1 MARLVIVSNRVPNRD
16 EQAGPRAGG
25 LVAGLADVLAPGT
38 LWFGWSGQRADVTS
52 GAVREVE
59 QAGITYGVMDLGDAD
74 YRAYYLGFANG
85 TLWPLFHMM
94 PALTR
99 FEREEYTAYRA
110 VNRAFAAALMPLLR
124 PDDVIWVH
132 DYQLLCVAQAL
143 RELGVTNRI
152 GFFLHIPFP
161 ASSLFEILPPARE
174 LLAALTAHDLI
185 GFQTESDREHF
196 LHAIARLHVPGAD
209 LACRTVVT
217 PAGIDPAGFAALAAR
232 ASRRVE
238 ARRVVESLVGR
249 ALMIG
254 VDRLDYTKGLPARFD
269 AFGKFLARYP
279 AHRRRISF
287 LQVAAP
293 SREEVDRYRAL
304 REELDN
310 KVGAVNGAY
319 SDFDWVPLRYM
330 ARTVSR
336 GLVGGLYRIAR
347 IGLVTPLRDGMNL
360 VAKEYVAAQD
370 PTDPGVLILSR
381 FAGAADSLTDAL
393 IVNPLDVDGM
403 AEAIERALTM
413 DLAERRARHAALLA
427 AIEKTSAAAYCR
439 NFLAA
444 LVAVGRVAPPP
455 LRPASD

>member
-1 MARLVIVSNRVPNRD
+1 MPRLVIVSNRVPNRD

-25 LVAGLADVLAPGT
+25 LVASLAGALTPGT
-38 LWFGWSGQRADVTS
+38 LWFGWSGQRA
-52 GAVREVE
+52 E
-59 QAGITYGVMDLGDAD
+59 QTAASARQYEMGGVNYATIDLSDAD

-94 PALTR
+94 PGLTN
-99 FEREEYTAYRA
+99 FERAEYDTYCA
-110 VNRAFAAALMPLLR
+110 VNRAFAAALKPLLR
-124 PDDVIWVH
+124 ADDLIWIH
-132 DYQLLCVAQAL
+132 DYQLLGVAARL
-143 RELGVTNRI
+143 RALGVGNRI

-161 ASSLFEILPPARE
+161 APSLFEILPPALD
-174 LLAALTAHDLI
+174 LLRALDAHDVI
-185 GFQTESDREHF
+185 GFQTEADRGHF
-196 LHAIARLHVPGAD
+196 LDAAARLGTARD
-209 LACRTVVT
+209 GLAARTLVV
-217 PAGIDPAGFAALAAR
+217 PAGIDPDSFAALAVR

-269 AFGKFLARYP
+269 AFSHFLARFP
-279 AHRRRISF
+279 AQRRRISF
-287 LQVAAP
+287 LQIAAP

-304 REELDN
+304 REELDH

-336 GLVGGLYRIAR
+336 GLIGGLYRIAR

-370 PTDPGVLILSR
+370 AADPGVLILSR
-381 FAGAADSLTDAL
+381 FAGAAESMPEAL
-393 IVNPLDVDGM
+393 IVNPFDTETM
-403 AEAIERALTM
+403 AEVIDSALTM
-413 DLAERRARHAALLA
+413 GLDERRARHAALL
-427 AIEKTSAAAYCR
+427 ERVRESSAATFCR
-439 NFLAA
+439 TFLAA
-444 LVAVGRVAPPP
+444 LA
-455 LRPASD
+455 